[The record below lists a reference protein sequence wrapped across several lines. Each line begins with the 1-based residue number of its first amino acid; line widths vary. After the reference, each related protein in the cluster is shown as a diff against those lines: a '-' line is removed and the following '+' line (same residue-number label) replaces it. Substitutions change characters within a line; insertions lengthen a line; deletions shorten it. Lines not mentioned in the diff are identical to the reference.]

1 VQPVRRWRHSRVDVK
16 KNRHRPLAWLG
27 AMLSAGTARAD
38 ELNMTP
44 GVTEISRSIYDLHM
58 LIFWI
63 CVVIGAVVF
72 GAMFWS
78 IFQHRRSRGVEPAQF
93 HESTQLEIVWTL
105 VPALI
110 LVGMAFPATRT
121 LIAMYDT
128 GGEDMA
134 VEVRGYQW
142 KWQYKYLDDDYNSTF
157 GFFSN
162 LSTPRDQIENRTE
175 KSDNYLLEVD
185 QPLRIPANRKVRFLI
200 TSEDVIHSWWVPEFG
215 IKRDAIPG
223 MINDLWTIVDH
234 PGIYRGQCAELCGM
248 DHGFMPIVVEV
259 MEESAYDTWYA
270 EQIVAARARREALS
284 KTFSVEEL
292 MVEGERVYN
301 SFCASCHQANGK
313 GVPPV
318 FPALA
323 GSPIA
328 TGPLKDHLE
337 VIVYGRAGTSMN
349 AFGKQL
355 DAAQLAAV
363 AHYQRHAWGNN
374 ARDVT
379 QPRDVV
385 EFMSGVEG

>member
-1 VQPVRRWRHSRVDVK
+1 
-16 KNRHRPLAWLG
+16 
-27 AMLSAGTARAD
+27 
-38 ELNMTP
+38 MTP

-223 MINDLWTIVDH
+223 MINDLWTIVDQ

>member
-1 VQPVRRWRHSRVDVK
+1 M
-16 KNRHRPLAWLG
+16 LA
-27 AMLSAGTARAD
+27 AASAHAD
-38 ELNMTP
+38 ELNMSP
-44 GVTEISRSIYDLHM
+44 GVTAISRSIYDLHM

-63 CVVIGAVVF
+63 CVVIGGAVF

-78 IFQHRRSRGVEPAQF
+78 LLRHRRSLGAEPAAF
-93 HESTQLEIVWTL
+93 HESTQLEIAWTL
-105 VPALI
+105 IPTLI

-162 LSTPRDQIENRTE
+162 LATPRDQIENRAE
-175 KSDNYLLEVD
+175 KTDTYLLEVD
-185 QPLRIPANRKVRFLI
+185 EPLRIPANRKVRFLV

-215 IKRDAIPG
+215 IKRDAVPG
-223 MINDLWTIVDH
+223 MLNDLWTIVDE
-234 PGIYRGQCAELCGM
+234 PGIYRGQCTELCGM

-259 MEESAYDTWYA
+259 MEEGAYDSWYA
-270 EQIVAARARREALS
+270 ERVVAARARAEALS
-284 KTFSVEEL
+284 KTFTPEEL
-292 MVEGERVYN
+292 MVEGERIYG
-301 SFCASCHQANGK
+301 SFCASCHQPNGK
-313 GVPPV
+313 GLAPV

-328 TGPLKDHLE
+328 TGPLRDHLE
-337 VIVYGRAGTSMN
+337 VIVNGKAGTSMN

-355 DAAQLAAV
+355 DAAEIAAV
-363 AHYQRHAWGNN
+363 AHYERHAWGNN
-374 ARDVT
+374 AGDVT

-385 EFMSGVEG
+385 EFMSGQE